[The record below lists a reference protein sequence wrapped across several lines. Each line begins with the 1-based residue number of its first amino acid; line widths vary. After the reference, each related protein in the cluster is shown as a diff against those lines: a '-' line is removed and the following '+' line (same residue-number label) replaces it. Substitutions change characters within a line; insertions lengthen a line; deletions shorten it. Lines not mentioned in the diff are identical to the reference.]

1 MVTGIYSTDTEYR
14 PLVMGMGA
22 VLYLFEPLKKQVEGY
37 LPAEQIELLKQAYV
51 VAFDAHDGQMRS
63 SGDPYITHPVAVAR
77 NLAEMHLDHETLMAA
92 LLHDVIED
100 TPVTQDELA
109 ELFGS
114 TIAELVE
121 GVSKLDK
128 LSFRDH
134 QEAQAENFRKMI
146 MAMVQDI
153 RVILI
158 KLADRTHNMRTLGS
172 LRPDKRRRIS
182 RETLDI
188 YAPIANRLGIHGIKN
203 ELERLG
209 FEGLYPM
216 RARALKGAVSQARGN
231 RKEIIANIQDEI
243 ESRLAEFGIS
253 AEVIGREKH
262 LYSIYRKMLNKE
274 IMFNEVMD
282 IYAFRIIVEDKYD
295 TCYRA
300 LGAVHNLFK
309 PIETRFK
316 DYIAIPKSNG
326 YQSLHTS
333 LIGPHGIP
341 VEIQIRTKDMDQMAD
356 KGVAAHWLYKQDNE
370 DGSGT
375 TSQVRA
381 RKWMQSLLELQQS
394 AGSSFEFIENVK
406 TDLFP
411 EEIYVFTPEGKIIE
425 LPMGATAV
433 DFAYAVHTD
442 VGNSC
447 VGAKV
452 ERKPYPLRKPLLSG
466 QIIEV
471 ITSVGA
477 RPNATWL
484 NFVVTAK
491 ARMQI
496 RNYLRSME
504 KTESLTLGQR
514 LLNHALG
521 QTKLTDIDPQK
532 IDEVV
537 SDTGYQ
543 SLDELMVNIG
553 LGNALSIGIA
563 RRLTGEFSD
572 DSEVPSYGKA
582 KMPIKGS
589 EGMLVTYG
597 KCCHPIPGDDIV
609 AYISSGK
616 GLMVHQHGCRNING
630 REKELGK
637 FFPVKWD
644 NDIDKEFIAM
654 LRIEIINHH
663 GALAKL
669 TSVIAQCDSNISSLN
684 SEEKDSNL
692 YMVTMEITCRD
703 RVHVANIIRK
713 IKIMVDVER
722 VVRTRK

>member
-1 MVTGIYSTDTEYR
+1 M
-14 PLVMGMGA
+14 
-22 VLYLFEPLKKQVEGY
+22 YLFEPLKKQAETY
-37 LPAEQIELLKQAYV
+37 LSAEHISLLKQAYV

-77 NLAEMHLDHETLMAA
+77 NLADMHLDHETLMAA

-100 TPVTQDELA
+100 TEVTGDELA

-128 LSFRDH
+128 LSFSNK
-134 QEAQAENFRKMI
+134 QEMQAENFRKMI

-172 LRPDKRRRIS
+172 LRPEKRRRIS
-182 RETLDI
+182 RETLEI

-203 ELERLG
+203 ELEVLG

-216 RARALKGAVSQARGN
+216 RSRALKAAVSQARGN
-231 RKEIIANIQDEI
+231 RKEIIDNIRDEI
-243 ESRLAEFGIS
+243 STRLAESGIE
-253 AEVIGREKH
+253 AQIIGREKH
-262 LYSIYRKMLNKE
+262 LYSIYKKMLNKE
-274 IMFNEVMD
+274 LMFNEVMD
-282 IYAFRIIVEDKYD
+282 IYAFRIIVDDRFD

-300 LGAVHNLFK
+300 LGVVHNLFK

-341 VEIQIRTKDMDQMAD
+341 VEIQIRTNEMDEMAD
-356 KGVAAHWLYKQDNE
+356 KGVAAHWIYKQKGDE
-370 DGSGT
+370 VSGSAA
-375 TSQVRA
+375 QARA
-381 RKWMQSLLELQQS
+381 RKWMQSLMELQQS

-406 TDLFP
+406 SDMFP
-411 EEIYVFTPEGKIIE
+411 EEIYVFTPDGKIIE
-425 LPMGATAV
+425 LPMGATSV

-466 QIIEV
+466 QTIEV

-491 ARMQI
+491 ARLQI

-504 KTESLTLGQR
+504 QNESLSLGKR
-514 LLNHALG
+514 LLTHALG
-521 QTKLTDIDPQK
+521 QAKLEDIDTALVK
-532 IDEVV
+532 DVV
-537 SDTGYQ
+537 SENGYQ
-543 SLDELMVNIG
+543 NLDELLVNIG
-553 LGNALSIGIA
+553 LGNALSIGVA
-563 RRLTGEFSD
+563 RRLTGEFTSD
-572 DSEVPSYGKA
+572 SPEPSYGKA

-597 KCCHPIPGDDIV
+597 KCCHPIPGDTIV

-616 GLMVHQHGCRNING
+616 GLMVHQQGCRNIGG

-644 NDIDKEFIAM
+644 KDIDKEFIAA
-654 LRIEIINHH
+654 LRVEIINHQ
-663 GALAKL
+663 GVLSQL
-669 TSVIAQCDSNISSLN
+669 TSVITKTDSHIRTLN
-684 SEEKDSNL
+684 TEEKDSNL
-692 YMVTMEITCRD
+692 YLISLEVTCRD
-703 RVHVANIIRK
+703 RIHIANIIRK
-713 IKIMVDVER
+713 IKIMPDVQR
-722 VVRTRK
+722 VIRPRK